1 MSNENLQYNAYYGN
15 NLCNLLANSIVEN
28 IKSSDPKL
36 YINISVT
43 NVNSFFMV
51 CGETEYKEQINF
63 TSLFT
68 DVMDLIPKPMQTMV
82 KVFDLVVYGV
92 ERKKETILY
101 KETFLKYSKNLKE
114 NYKDI
119 KLLDSLNSS
128 GLFCNLQHFDK
139 KTFIQI
145 ISNDN
150 GVDNPNGFE
159 SMDLTN
165 KVFKSEDIY
174 GKDLYSVKY
183 IYMLFRYIAYT
194 LFESNL
200 CKNVELLINTNASIH
215 DISHETIGFSVNSD
229 SLIANKEWVESLI
242 LDIFT
247 FEPEKVIQEL
257 NLDTYDFSKEIIL
270 KEDTYPWM
278 LRDKLKDIVLV

>member
-1 MSNENLQYNAYYGN
+1 MSSENLLYNPYYGD
-15 NLCNLLANSIVEN
+15 NLCNLLANSIVEK

-68 DVMDLIPKPMQTMV
+68 EVMDSIPKPMQTMV

-101 KETFLKYSKNLKE
+101 KETFSKYRKSLKE
-114 NYKDI
+114 NYNDI
-119 KLLDSLNSS
+119 KLLNNLNSS
-128 GLFCNLQHFDK
+128 GLYCNLKHFNS
-139 KTFIQI
+139 KTYLQV
-145 ISNDN
+145 ISNEND
-150 GVDNPNGFE
+150 VTIPKGFE
-159 SMDLTN
+159 TMEVTN
-165 KVFKSEDIY
+165 NVFKSEDIY

-200 CKNVELLINTNASIH
+200 CKSVELSVNTNV
-215 DISHETIGFSVNSD
+215 DVNNISHETIDFSVTSE
-229 SLIANKEWVESLI
+229 SLITTQRWVESLI
-242 LDIFT
+242 LDLFS
-247 FEPEKVIQEL
+247 FKPEKVIQEL
-257 NLDTYDFSKEIIL
+257 NLDTYDFSKEITS
-270 KEDTYPWM
+270 KEENYLWM

>member
-101 KETFLKYSKNLKE
+101 KETFSKYSKNLKE
-114 NYKDI
+114 NYNDI

-200 CKNVELLINTNASIH
+200 CKNVELLINTNASIY

-229 SLIANKEWVESLI
+229 SLITSKEWVESLI